1 MQVAGQGEE
10 KIKSMFNTA
19 TTLIVGTKW
28 SGKINT
34 DNAYRKAR
42 TKYPEILQPI
52 KVKDSEDRQMNWM
65 SYKNIND
72 WKYTAKYIYIDMNM
86 IKDEL
91 VWISNTYFLVYFFM
105 ISMLKISHYLFSQT
119 VYDPRCNY
127 IILMMP
133 GSQQQKKEDQ
143 LLNATEVYVY
153 PVQEI
158 LLSKVCTILL
168 ASTQPMQQGRLF
180 LLGISSNLAHRKR
193 EF

>member
-1 MQVAGQGEE
+1 
-10 KIKSMFNTA
+10 
-19 TTLIVGTKW
+19 
-28 SGKINT
+28 
-34 DNAYRKAR
+34 
-42 TKYPEILQPI
+42 
-52 KVKDSEDRQMNWM
+52 
-65 SYKNIND
+65 
-72 WKYTAKYIYIDMNM
+72 MNM

-119 VYDPRCNY
+119 VYDPRCNS

-168 ASTQPMQQGRLF
+168 ASTQPMQ
-180 LLGISSNLAHRKR
+180 
-193 EF
+193 